1 METLAPVLQEHRGH
15 CLPSIAPFQASILM
29 PVCEQQPLLTG
40 RDLARLLPS
49 EAGDY
54 GTITV
59 P

>member
-1 METLAPVLQEHRGH
+1 
-15 CLPSIAPFQASILM
+15 M